1 MNEKNKEL
9 AIYEKIDNVS
19 KNIGLGDSKKTVLRV
34 KITDNPDIKEVHL
47 TTGSWD
53 DGEPWFVIDENEKVH
68 ALVSLDTLTKM
79 VKNLNVAHQENFDLK
94 LERTIWQHFP
104 IDFGDVWV
112 VAMDEIK
119 KMAKKSDK
127 AMAVKL
133 DLDKLI
139 SDIKKKHPSLF
150 VDINA
155 MQMNMMKLKSNTNE
169 LN

>member
-1 MNEKNKEL
+1 MSEKKSEL
-9 AIYEKIDNVS
+9 TLYEKIDNVS
-19 KNIGLGDSKKTVLRV
+19 KNIGLENAKKTVLRV
-34 KITDNPDIKEVHL
+34 KITDDPDVKEVHL

-53 DGEPWFVIDENEKVH
+53 DGEPWFVIDENEKIH
-68 ALVSLDTLTKM
+68 ALVTIDTLTKM
-79 VKNLNVAHQENFDLK
+79 VKNLNDAHQENFDLK

-104 IDFGDVWV
+104 VDFGDVWV

-127 AMAVKL
+127 ATAVKL
-133 DLDKLI
+133 NLDKLI

-150 VDINA
+150 MDIN
-155 MQMNMMKLKSNTNE
+155 NMKNNILKLKSNE